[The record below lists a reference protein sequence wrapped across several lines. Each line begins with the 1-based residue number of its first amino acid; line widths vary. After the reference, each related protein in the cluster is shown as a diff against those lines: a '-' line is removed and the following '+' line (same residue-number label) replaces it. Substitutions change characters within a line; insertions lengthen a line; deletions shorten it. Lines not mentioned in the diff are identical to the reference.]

1 MQATVNLTPITS
13 PSYGKL
19 IQTIFGGKSTIFEVW
34 IYKSVFWRLRLDK
47 LWISFGTHHR
57 IITTCTAQ
65 QLHQLPIVTQ
75 LRQEFFSQLCTI
87 YEFLT
92 FHSVLLYRHIKCTNH
107 ATITTQ
113 FNNAMELNTCFPIHI
128 FFVSTSLL
136 EKKSWLK
143 LDDELKLIPYHLISK
158 TNNDIMT

>member
-87 YEFLT
+87 QFFT
-92 FHSVLLYRHIKCTNH
+92 FHSVLLHRHIKCTNH
-107 ATITTQ
+107 ARHRRVTQQSQRKSTMQWNQTPVSLITS
-113 FNNAMELNTCFPIHI
+113 
-128 FFVSTSLL
+128 FFY
-136 EKKSWLK
+136 
-143 LDDELKLIPYHLISK
+143 LIPYWK
-158 TNNDIMT
+158 RKVG